1 MSWPARLG
9 LALSVAALALTAGL
23 LSPAAAQDGLPPGP
37 GREATV
43 KACGGC
49 HDIGT
54 FSGVR
59 RDQDAWETTITNM
72 INFGAMIS
80 DEEFDTVL
88 TYLSTYLGLKPPP
101 PAPAASV
108 PAP

>member
-1 MSWPARLG
+1 MRLV
-9 LALSVAALALTAGL
+9 LASLLLAAGVLACG
-23 LSPAAAQDGLPPGP
+23 AATAQDMLPPGP
-37 GREATV
+37 GHDTTV

-59 RDQDAWETTITNM
+59 RSQDAWETTITNM

-80 DEEFDTVL
+80 DDDFDTVL
-88 TYLSTYLGLKPPP
+88 TYLTAYLGLKPPP
-101 PAPAASV
+101 PAPPPTAS
-108 PAP
+108 P